1 MTPSPDVPTKKSGM
15 PAWAW
20 GLIGCSLL
28 LPVPIIAAI
37 LFPVFAQAREKARAI
52 SCLSNLKQ
60 QGMGLMMY
68 VYDYDEKLP
77 PKDAKWMDVLVPYT
91 KQETVFH
98 CPSLKGPG
106 EYGYAISSEILGK
119 KLEKIKEP
127 AQTVSIFE
135 STKTE
140 RNAKDGEP
148 AYRHRNTTNRA
159 FVDGHAKSV
168 KEP

>member
-1 MTPSPDVPTKKSGM
+1 MTPSPDVPTKKPGM

-28 LPVPIIAAI
+28 LPVPILAAI

-52 SCLSNLKQ
+52 SCLSNIKQ
-60 QGMGLMMY
+60 QGLGLMMY
-68 VYDYDEKLP
+68 AQDYDEKLP

-91 KQETVFH
+91 KEEKVFH
-98 CPSLKGPG
+98 CPSLKSPDDF
-106 EYGYAISSEILGK
+106 GYAFSSEIMGK

-127 AQTVSIFE
+127 AQTVAIFE
-135 STKTE
+135 STDTS

-168 KEP
+168 KER